1 MVSHSRSLAQE
12 HDAML
17 TARRAR
23 EPRRGR
29 NGPRPLVGGAHAD
42 GLFGAAGLDACSGG
56 TGADSTSDCEG

>member
-1 MVSHSRSLAQE
+1 
-12 HDAML
+12 ML
-17 TARRAR
+17 TERRAR

-42 GLFGAAGLDACSGG
+42 GLFGGAGLDACSGG